1 MCPFCHI
8 WMLLLFSRTQPVY
21 RKKVQLYWNLPVF
34 FFFVFFFQNWCPF
47 LDTFSFAWK
56 PILLCSSL
64 NTLTGHHYL
73 KNSTHPPP
81 KKHLSFS
88 IKQESCKS
96 PCKKCINNNIRSP
109 IQYIFNSSTWVL
121 SSQAL
126 PQTPNP
132 PITKSNLPKKKFHL
146 LKKWGPK
153 CKIDS
158 KNSFFSFC
166 RKALMRRT
174 PLSNII
180 SMISVDQLHKNVL
193 LKYPGTQIAK

>member
-1 MCPFCHI
+1 MKRIKRAPFSLKCV
-8 WMLLLFSRTQPVY
+8 LFATFGCCFYFLERSLSTEKRYNYIETY
-21 RKKVQLYWNLPVF
+21 LF
-34 FFFVFFFQNWCPF
+34 FFCFVFFFQNWCPF

-81 KKHLSFS
+81 KKHLSFQ

-158 KNSFFSFC
+158 KNSFFFFLQKSSDEENTF
-166 RKALMRRT
+166 
-174 PLSNII
+174 I
-180 SMISVDQLHKNVL
+180 
-193 LKYPGTQIAK
+193 